1 MECVLQALLFSFL
14 FLHITAWRIL
24 SHPLN
29 CHSEHVSTIASTFIT
44 FSIYKALNTIAPH
57 QFFQSFPRRNRDY
70 RNFPI
75 KGKIFS
81 KEKNPD
87 SIEEHIS
94 FWF

>member
-1 MECVLQALLFSFL
+1 FSFL
-14 FLHITAWRIL
+14 PSFFIVIL
-24 SHPLN
+24 SA
-29 CHSEHVSTIASTFIT
+29 VSTIASTFIT

>member
-1 MECVLQALLFSFL
+1 MLGDYFFFSFL
-14 FLHITAWRIL
+14 PSFFIVIIYA
-24 SHPLN
+24 
-29 CHSEHVSTIASTFIT
+29 VSTTASTFIT

-57 QFFQSFPRRNRDY
+57 QFFQSFPHRNRDR
-70 RNFPI
+70 RNFSN

-81 KEKNPD
+81 KEKNLD

>member
-1 MECVLQALLFSFL
+1 MLRDYFFFSFL
-14 FLHITAWRIL
+14 PSFFMVIL
-24 SHPLN
+24 ST
-29 CHSEHVSTIASTFIT
+29 VSTTAFTFIT

-57 QFFQSFPRRNRDY
+57 QFLQSFPRRNRDR

-81 KEKNPD
+81 KEKNSN

-94 FWF
+94 VWF

>member
-1 MECVLQALLFSFL
+1 MLRDYLLSFSFL
-14 FLHITAWRIL
+14 ASFFIIIL
-24 SHPLN
+24 SA
-29 CHSEHVSTIASTFIT
+29 VSTTASTFIT

-57 QFFQSFPRRNRDY
+57 QFFQSFPCSNRDR

-87 SIEEHIS
+87 LIEEHIT